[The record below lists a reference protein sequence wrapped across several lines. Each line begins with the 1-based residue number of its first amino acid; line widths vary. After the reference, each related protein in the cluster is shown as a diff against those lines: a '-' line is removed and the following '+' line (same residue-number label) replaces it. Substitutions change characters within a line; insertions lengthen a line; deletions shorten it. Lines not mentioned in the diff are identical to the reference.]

1 MTTPEEK
8 PIQVKIEIDDETAQ
22 GAYSNLALL
31 SHTDTEFVIDFVYIQ
46 PQAPKAKVRAR
57 ILTSPAHTKRLL
69 AALQDNIKRFED
81 KFGVIKMAEAGPE
94 KSSSQYQGHY
104 L

>member
-1 MTTPEEK
+1 MTK
-8 PIQVKIEIDDETAQ
+8 PQQEPVQVKIEINDDTSQ
-22 GAYSNLALL
+22 GMYSNLALL

-69 AALQDNIKRFED
+69 AALQDNIRRFEE
-81 KFGVIKMAEAGPE
+81 KTPGGPE
-94 KSSSQYQGHY
+94 KNASQYQGHY